1 METDTLSRH
10 LRRFF
15 WVFMDDFGWPAITVC
30 LMGLVV
36 FLVFILPT
44 IGLGW
49 LACRVMGK
57 EYNTNTSMIGVPL
70 MMVLI
75 LLIGTCVY
83 IRKRWIETRIETR
96 SIFDESES

>member
-1 METDTLSRH
+1 
-10 LRRFF
+10 
-15 WVFMDDFGWPAITVC
+15 
-30 LMGLVV
+30 
-36 FLVFILPT
+36 
-44 IGLGW
+44 
-49 LACRVMGK
+49 MGK